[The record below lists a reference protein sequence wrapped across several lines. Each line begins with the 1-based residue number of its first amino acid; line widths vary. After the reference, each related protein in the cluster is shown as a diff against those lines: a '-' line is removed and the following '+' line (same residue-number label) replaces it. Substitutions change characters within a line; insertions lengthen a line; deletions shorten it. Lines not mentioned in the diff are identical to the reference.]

1 VSSNYYTKPGTC
13 LPLFAASTPQNPCTN
28 ASAGFPLQ
36 SGLSSSIIQSQSL
49 SHHQNKTDASKQFNS
64 RQSKHPFIKQT
75 FTQLTLFY
83 IAVNFFLL
91 KTILVFG
98 AGKSATVLID
108 YLKDVCTVHQWQVI
122 VADANLHAALSK
134 TNSHPHS
141 KAVEVNVT
149 IEEERRMLITDASIV
164 ISLLPPH
171 LHILVAKDCVAIGR
185 SLLTASYVDEGIKNL
200 EAEIKS
206 KELLFL
212 CEMGLDPGI
221 DHMSAMQLIDAIKAK
236 GGTVTSFKSH
246 CGGLVAPESDTNPWH
261 YKISWNPRNIVMA
274 GSAGATYKLDNEIIQ
289 KPYNNIFED
298 CEKLQIAALPP
309 LAWYP
314 NRDSLSYIPLYKLN
328 EAATFIRTT
337 LRYADF
343 CKGWDVM
350 VDLELTDE
358 HDTSLVSKCK
368 TFADWMELKLFKP
381 EQRDISFRMYLELY
395 AEEEAHEKIIEQ
407 FDFLELNSVE
417 LLPAHVK
424 CSADILQYRL
434 EQKLVLKP
442 ADKDMIVMLHEID
455 YTLNEQLHSVKSSLI
470 VKGEDH
476 LRTAMAKTVGL
487 PLGIAAKLILEEK
500 IKLKGLH
507 IPTHQDIYEPVLEE
521 LAQNEVV
528 FTEIHQ

>member
-1 VSSNYYTKPGTC
+1 M
-13 LPLFAASTPQNPCTN
+13 
-28 ASAGFPLQ
+28 
-36 SGLSSSIIQSQSL
+36 
-49 SHHQNKTDASKQFNS
+49 
-64 RQSKHPFIKQT
+64 
-75 FTQLTLFY
+75 
-83 IAVNFFLL
+83 

-108 YLKDVCTVHQWQVI
+108 YLKDVCAARHWQLV
-122 VADANLHAALSK
+122 VADANLLTAQSK
-134 TNSHPHS
+134 TNDHPFA

-149 IEEERRMLITDASIV
+149 KEEERRMLITDASIV

-171 LHILVAKDCVAIGR
+171 LHIMVAKDCVAIGR
-185 SLLTASYVDEGIKNL
+185 SLLTASYVDADIRNL

-221 DHMSAMQLIDAIKAK
+221 DHMSAMQLIDGIREK
-236 GGTVTSFKSH
+236 GGTITSFKSH
-246 CGGLVAPESDTNPWH
+246 CGGLVAPESDDNPWH

-274 GSAGATYKLDNEIIQ
+274 GSAGAVYKLNNAIIQ
-289 KPYNNIFED
+289 TPYQQVFEN
-298 CEKLQIAALPP
+298 CEELQIGALPS

-314 NRDSLSYIPLYKLN
+314 NRDSLSYITLYDLQD
-328 EAATFIRTT
+328 ASTFIRTT

-343 CKGWDVM
+343 CKGWDVI

-358 HDTSLVSKCK
+358 KDHSLVASCK
-368 TFADWMELKLFKP
+368 TFADWMEQKLFKA

-395 AEEEAHEKIIEQ
+395 VEETAHDKILRQ
-407 FDFLELNSVE
+407 FDYLELNSVE
-417 LLPAHVK
+417 LLPHHIT

-434 EQKLVLKP
+434 EQKLKLHT

-455 YTLNEQLHSVKSSLI
+455 YVLNEANHAIKSSLI

-507 IPTHQDIYEPVLEE
+507 IPTHKEIYEPVLVE
-521 LAQNEVV
+521 LAENEIV
-528 FTEIHQ
+528 FSEVRQ